1 MLQGRGAARLA
12 WSYNITRASKVA
24 ARQGQVAGFG
34 GKHGPACQ
42 PKPEGEGPVPAR
54 VCRGSYG
61 TGELLKRGG
70 SALVSLGWD
79 QVQSNSKFAFQRE
92 H

>member
-12 WSYNITRASKVA
+12 WSYNITRDLKVA

-34 GKHGPACQ
+34 GKQGPACQ